1 MELCFLFIEYCEM
14 LVTDDITTISTFL
27 SQKTSESGLG
37 ELHLSQTSQVVQL
50 QYHCSW
56 SRYHIWKILYLDDI
70 SKKKMLVFCSYSRKH
85 IKYNDNIQ
93 GTVILRAL
101 ILLCPSMI
109 YHPWH
114 VYLIIMFLYF
124 IFGYI
129 NPAATYAHFFSSS
142 KHGGLEKE
150 VPSEECKSLGMIF
163 VVLFKKDHKFSLPL
177 LHPCSL

>member
-1 MELCFLFIEYCEM
+1 MFIEYCEM

-124 IFGYI
+124 IFWLYQ
-129 NPAATYAHFFSSS
+129 SSCHLRS
-142 KHGGLEKE
+142 FL
-150 VPSEECKSLGMIF
+150 L
-163 VVLFKKDHKFSLPL
+163 LFKTWRLRKGGPFRRM
-177 LHPCSL
+177 

>member
-56 SRYHIWKILYLDDI
+56 SRYHIWKILYLDDM

-85 IKYNDNIQ
+85 IKYNDYIQ
-93 GTVILRAL
+93 GTVVLRAL

-124 IFGYI
+124 IFWLYQSSC
-129 NPAATYAHFFSSS
+129 HLRSFF
-142 KHGGLEKE
+142 L
-150 VPSEECKSLGMIF
+150 
-163 VVLFKKDHKFSLPL
+163 LFKTWRLRKGGPFRRM
-177 LHPCSL
+177 